1 MRSSTTLEAKR
12 TALEKTILNMKTVLV
27 AYSGGVDSSLVA
39 EMAHRILGL
48 QALIITASSPS
59 VGDEELRLARNL
71 ANERGWQH
79 KVLST
84 NEMGDERYLVNDKR
98 RCFFCKNELYFHL
111 KKMAADQGYACVLN
125 GTNTDDLTDYRP
137 GLDAAALSN
146 VRSPLVESG
155 FSKHDVRELARELG
169 LSVWDKPAQPCLASR
184 IPYGTRVSIESLLMV
199 ANAERRMHEL
209 GFPVVRVRHYG
220 DLARIELPLDKHK
233 RFNDPHI
240 YHQIML
246 GITKA
251 GYSNFELDPNG
262 FRSGNLNN
270 VRKIDISG

>member
-1 MRSSTTLEAKR
+1 MRSSTTLKSKR
-12 TALEKTILNMKTVLV
+12 IALEDIILNMETVVV

-39 EMAHRILGL
+39 EMAHSILGSK
-48 QALIITASSPS
+48 ALIITAYSPS
-59 VGDEELRLARNL
+59 VADEELRLAKNL

-79 KVLST
+79 RVLST

-98 RCFFCKNELYFHL
+98 RCFFCKNELYYHL
-111 KKMAADQGYACVLN
+111 KKMASDQGYEWVVN
-125 GTNTDDLTDYRP
+125 GTNTDDLSDYRP
-137 GLDAAALSN
+137 GLEAATLSN

-184 IPYGTRVSIESLLMV
+184 LPYGTRVSMESLLMV

-209 GFPVVRVRHYG
+209 GFPIVRVRHYG
-220 DLARIELPLDKHK
+220 DLARIELPLDEHK

-240 YHQIML
+240 YHEIML
-246 GITKA
+246 GVTRA
-251 GYSNFELDPNG
+251 GYKNFELDPNG

-270 VRKIDISG
+270 DRKINIPG